1 MAKRKTSA
9 TKNTTK
15 KVPLNKTG
23 STSVKEDKFL
33 IVGMG
38 ASAGGL
44 EAFKEFFANMPQ
56 RQNKSFAKG
65 Q

>member
-9 TKNTTK
+9 TKTIPK
-15 KVPLNKTG
+15 KVPLNKTK
-23 STSVKEDKFL
+23 SATTREDKFL

-44 EAFKEFFANMPQ
+44 EAFKEFYVNMPKYQ
-56 RQNKSFAKG
+56 GMAYV
-65 Q
+65 